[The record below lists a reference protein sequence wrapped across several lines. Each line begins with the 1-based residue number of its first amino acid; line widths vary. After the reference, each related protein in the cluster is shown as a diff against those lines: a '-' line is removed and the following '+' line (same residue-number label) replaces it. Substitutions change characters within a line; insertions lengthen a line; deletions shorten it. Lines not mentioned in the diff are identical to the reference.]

1 MFANRFSFA
10 SGIRQSGNLTPVL
23 FAISMNGF
31 LCDINSFDKDID
43 VIGDFTK
50 LEPSQA
56 SQNALKNVIS
66 CGQEA
71 EVLSRSADITTDP
84 EMKGNAFFE
93 MIE

>member
-1 MFANRFSFA
+1 MVNPGSICLFYFYNAIVFPEN
-10 SGIRQSGNLTPVL
+10 VL
-23 FAISMNGF
+23 FSYSV
-31 LCDINSFDKDID
+31 DIYLIYLLSLDID